1 MNDNHD
7 SSLLA
12 RIKRI
17 VLGGARNPFD
27 RNIFHSIS
35 LIAFFAWVGLGAD
48 GLSSSCYG
56 PAEAFEALT
65 HHGADGTIVHFP
77 YLAIFVAIA
86 SAITVLVISA
96 GYTQVIEQFPTGGGG
111 YLVASKL
118 LSPSMGMIS
127 GCALLM
133 DYVLTITISI
143 ASGADQFF
151 SFLPAGWQSYKLPV
165 AIAAL
170 SFMCLLNLRGV
181 KESVGPLVPIFL
193 AFVIS
198 HAIIVGTTIF
208 QKVTNLP
215 EVVGNTV
222 EEVRTAYHMPGVG
235 LFGMLIIMLKA
246 YSMGAGTFTGIE
258 AVSNGMPILRDPK
271 VETGR
276 RTMRYM
282 AISLSVAV
290 VGLML
295 AYLLY
300 KVTPEPGKTLNAV
313 LVMRFTESWPAP
325 WGSAFVFLTLASAT
339 ALLFVA
345 AQAGFIGGPRV
356 LVNMALDR
364 WFPHKFATFSDRLV
378 TQNGVLLMSVAA
390 LVTMIFTGASVKF
403 LVVLYSINVFITFT
417 LTQAGMVKHWLNE
430 RDRGHR
436 WKKGMTINGIGLLL
450 CGSILIVV
458 TVLKFHEGGWITL
471 FATGGLAIIVILIR
485 RHYLQTH
492 KLLRRLDGLV
502 RAAESEPAQNKT
514 IEPLDPQAKTAVLM
528 VNGFNGLGL
537 HTLLNILRLFPG
549 MFRNFVFVHVGVIDA
564 GNFKG
569 VTEIDNLTR
578 HVDTE
583 TQRYIHFVNKQ
594 GFHAQA
600 FTSVGTDVVAEVEEL
615 APHILEQYPNA
626 IFFGGQLAFP
636 QETMFTRLLHNN
648 TVFSIQRRFYMQGI
662 PMIILPVRV

>member
-1 MNDNHD
+1 MNSPQD
-7 SSLLA
+7 SSLFT

-17 VLGGARNPFD
+17 LLGGARNPFD
-27 RNIFHSIS
+27 RTIFHHIT
-35 LIAFFAWVGLGAD
+35 LVAFFAWVGLGAD

-65 HHGADGTIVHFP
+65 HQGVDGTVIHFP
-77 YLAIFVAIA
+77 HLAIFVAIA
-86 SAITVLVISA
+86 SAMTVLVISA

-151 SFLPAGWQSYKLPV
+151 SFLPSDWQPYKLPTAV
-165 AIAAL
+165 AVL
-170 SFMCLLNLRGV
+170 MLMCLLNLRGV
-181 KESVGPLVPIFL
+181 KESIGPLVPIFL
-193 AFVIS
+193 AFVIT

-215 EVVGNTV
+215 EVVVNTAQ
-222 EEVRTAYHMPGVG
+222 EVQSAYHMPGVG
-235 LFGMLIIMLKA
+235 LVGMMLIMLKA

-258 AVSNGMPILRDPK
+258 AVSNGMPILREPK
-271 VETGR
+271 IETGR

-313 LVMRFTESWPAP
+313 LVMRFTETWPTP
-325 WGSAFVFLTLASAT
+325 WAKAFIFFTLASAT

-378 TQNGVLLMSVAA
+378 TQNGVLLMSGAA
-390 LVTMIFTGASVKF
+390 LATLLFTGGSVKF

-430 RDRGHR
+430 RERGHR
-436 WKKGMTINGIGLLL
+436 WQKGMTINGVGLLM
-450 CGSILIVV
+450 CGSILIIV
-458 TVLKFHEGGWITL
+458 TILKFHEGGWITL
-471 FATGGLAIIVILIR
+471 FVTGGLAIMVIFIR
-485 RHYLQTH
+485 RHYVHTS

-502 RAAESEPAQNKT
+502 RAAESEPAKNQAPET
-514 IEPLDPQAKTAVLM
+514 FDPQAKTAVLM

-549 MFRNFVFVHVGVIDA
+549 MFQNFVFVHVGVIDA

-569 VTEIDNLTR
+569 VKEIDNLTQ
-578 HVDTE
+578 HVE
-583 TQRYIHFVNKQ
+583 NEVQRYIQFVSKQ

-615 APHILEQYPNA
+615 APAILEQYPNA

-648 TVFSIQRRFYMQGI
+648 TVFSIQRRFYTQGI

>member
-1 MNDNHD
+1 MNGNNDH
-7 SSLLA
+7 SIFA

-27 RNIFHSIS
+27 RNVFHSIS
-35 LIAFFAWVGLGAD
+35 LVAFFAWVGLGAD

-56 PAEAFEALT
+56 PAEAFEALAFT
-65 HHGADGTIVHFP
+65 TPDGTVLHFP

-86 SAITVLVISA
+86 SALTVLIISA
-96 GYTQVIEQFPTGGGG
+96 SYTQVIEQFPTGGGG

-118 LSPSMGMIS
+118 LSPSMGMVS

-151 SFLPAGWQSYKLPV
+151 SFLPAAWQPYKLPA
-165 AIAAL
+165 AIMAL
-170 SFMCLLNLRGV
+170 LFMCLLNLRGV

-193 AFVIS
+193 AFVVT
-198 HAIIVGTTIF
+198 HAIIVGTTLF

-215 EVVGNTV
+215 EVATHTLQ
-222 EEVRTAYHMPGVG
+222 EVSTAYSTPGIG
-235 LFGMLIIMLKA
+235 LMGMLLIMLKA

-258 AVSNGMPILRDPK
+258 AVSNGMPILREPR

-282 AISLSVAV
+282 AISLSIAV

-300 KVTPEPGKTLNAV
+300 EVKPQAGKTLNAV
-313 LVMRFTESWPAP
+313 LVMEFTQTWPAP
-325 WGSAFVFLTLASAT
+325 WSGVFIFLTLASAT

-378 TQNGVLLMSVAA
+378 TQNGVLLMSAAA
-390 LVTMIFTGASVKF
+390 LATMIFTGGSVKF

-430 RDRGHR
+430 RQRGKR
-436 WKKGMTINGIGLLL
+436 WQKGMSINGIGLLL
-450 CGSILIVV
+450 CGSILIAV
-458 TVLKFHEGGWITL
+458 TIIKFHDGGWITL
-471 FATGGLAIIVILIR
+471 FVTGGLAGIVILIR
-485 RHYLQTH
+485 RHYQHTQ

-502 RAAESEPAQNKT
+502 RAAESEPAKNMT
-514 IEPLDPQAKTAVLM
+514 APAYDPQGKTAVLL

-537 HTLLNILRLFPG
+537 HTLLNVLRLFPNI
-549 MFRNFVFVHVGVIDA
+549 FRNFVFVHVGVIDA

-569 VTEIDNLTR
+569 VEEIDNLKK
-578 HVDTE
+578 HVETE
-583 TQRYIHFVNKQ
+583 VQRYIQFVGKQ
-594 GFHAQA
+594 GFHGQA
-600 FTSVGTDVVAEVEEL
+600 FTSIGTDVVAEVDEL
-615 APHILEQYPNA
+615 APRILEQHPNA

-636 QETMFTRLLHNN
+636 QETFFTRLLHNN
-648 TVFSIQRRFYMQGI
+648 TVFSIQRRFNTQGI

>member
-1 MNDNHD
+1 MNGNNDL
-7 SSLLA
+7 STFA
-12 RIKRI
+12 RLKRI

-27 RNIFHSIS
+27 RNVFHSIS
-35 LIAFFAWVGLGAD
+35 LVAFFAWVGLGAD

-56 PAEAFEALT
+56 PEEAFKALNFT
-65 HHGADGTIVHFP
+65 TADGTLIHFP
-77 YLAIFVAIA
+77 HLAIFVAIA
-86 SAITVLVISA
+86 SALTVLIISA
-96 GYTQVIEQFPTGGGG
+96 SYTQVIEQFPTGGGG

-151 SFLPAGWQSYKLPV
+151 SFLPPAWQPYKLP
-165 AIAAL
+165 AAVMVL
-170 SFMCLLNLRGV
+170 MLMCLLNLRGV

-193 AFVIS
+193 AFVVT

-215 EVVGNTV
+215 EVASATISEVNHAYNT
-222 EEVRTAYHMPGVG
+222 PGVG
-235 LFGMLIIMLKA
+235 LLGMFIIMLKA

-258 AVSNGMPILRDPK
+258 AVSNGMPILREPR

-282 AISLSVAV
+282 AISLSIAV

-300 KVTPEPGKTLNAV
+300 EVKPQAGKTLNAV
-313 LVMRFTESWPAP
+313 LVTEFTQNWSAP
-325 WGSAFVFLTLASAT
+325 WSGAFIFFTLASAT

-378 TQNGVLLMSVAA
+378 TQNGVLLMSAAA
-390 LVTMIFTGASVKF
+390 LVTMVLTQGSVGF
-403 LVVLYSINVFITFT
+403 LLVLYSINVFITFT

-430 RDRGHR
+430 RKRGKR
-436 WKKGMTINGIGLLL
+436 WQKGMSINGVGLLL
-450 CGSILIVV
+450 CGFILVAV
-458 TVLKFHEGGWITL
+458 TIIKFHDGGWITL
-471 FATGGLAIIVILIR
+471 FVTGGLAVIVILIR
-485 RHYLQTH
+485 RHYQHTQ

-502 RAAESEPAQNKT
+502 RAAESEPAKNSAA
-514 IEPLDPQAKTAVLM
+514 PAYDPQGKTAVLL

-537 HTLLNILRLFPG
+537 HTLLNILRLFPNI
-549 MFRNFVFVHVGVIDA
+549 FRNFVFVHVGVIDA

-569 VTEIDNLTR
+569 VEEIDNLKN
-578 HVDTE
+578 HVE
-583 TQRYIHFVNKQ
+583 TQAQRYIQFVGKQ
-594 GFHAQA
+594 GFHGQA
-600 FTSVGTDVVAEVEEL
+600 FTSIGTDVVAEVDEL
-615 APHILEQYPNA
+615 APRILEQHPNA

-636 QETMFTRLLHNN
+636 QETFFTRLLHNN
-648 TVFSIQRRFYMQGI
+648 TVFSIQRRFNTQGI